1 MRTGADSVIEWARN
15 FGPAW
20 LVMIADVDVASIVTG
35 LQAGSSWGYS
45 MVFIMIVLTLPLF
58 FIQDAAGRLGIVSG
72 MGLGEAIKR
81 KYGGTIAAVAAVP
94 MAVSDF
100 LEYVAEYSGIAIGLA
115 ILGLP
120 IIIGLTIAYVLH
132 TLIVISRRYRQAE
145 AFLIPLSFLLVG
157 SILASGYAFHISVHR
172 LIVTG
177 LSPFQPYGESSF
189 DYLLAA
195 SIGSVIM
202 PWMLYFHSGADARR
216 KKDVSSLKGE
226 RLETLLGA
234 IVSEALMAVI
244 VVVGSHIPQGGSLVG
259 ISSFT
264 RILPSFGGFASTV
277 VGLGFIFAGFLAL
290 VVISLGSAW
299 GVLEAV
305 GRHSKG
311 SFLTIYALESLPAVV
326 LVGAISSYIQ
336 LILDL
341 MVVYTIVIIPSL
353 IFLGRL
359 VSDKQF
365 MNGSHYKPHETTLFW
380 AMSLFIVIGG
390 TLGIYALL

>member
-1 MRTGADSVIEWARN
+1 VRAGTDSVIEWAKN

-20 LVMIADVDVASIVTG
+20 LVMIADIDVASIITG

-45 MVFIMIVLTLPLF
+45 MVFIMIALTLPLF
-58 FIQDAAGRLGIVSG
+58 FIQDAAGRLGIASG

-81 KYGGTIAAVAAVP
+81 KYGGAVASAAAVP

-120 IIIGLTIAYVLH
+120 ILAGLAVAYVLH
-132 TLIVISRRYRQAE
+132 TLIVISRKYRQAE
-145 AFLIPLSFLLVG
+145 AVLIPLSFLLVG
-157 SILASGYAFHISVHR
+157 SILGSGYAFHINVHR

-177 LSPFQPYGESSF
+177 LSPFQPYGKPSY

-216 KKDVSSLKGE
+216 EKDVSSLRGE
-226 RLETLLGA
+226 RFETLIGA
-234 IVSEALMAVI
+234 LVSEALMAVI
-244 VVVGSHIPQGGSLVG
+244 VVVGSHIPSSGAFVGVSSL
-259 ISSFT
+259 T
-264 RILPSFGGFASTV
+264 QILSPLGRFASTV

-299 GVLEAV
+299 GVMEAM
-305 GRHSKG
+305 GRTSKG
-311 SFLTIYALESLPAVV
+311 SFLTIYALESLPAVLIV
-326 LVGAISSYIQ
+326 AAISSYIE

-353 IFLGRL
+353 IFLGKL
-359 VSDKQF
+359 VSDRRF
-365 MNGSHYKPHETTLFW
+365 MNGRHYRPHETALFW
-380 AMSLFIVIGG
+380 AMSLFVVIGG